1 MELRWKKVG
10 NPHIP
15 GAVCVANS
23 DFEGEMVVLQYR
35 ETEIYFYETIID
47 ENGIKTLN
55 PIVADWQDVEI
66 SDD

>member
-1 MELRWKKVG
+1 MIELRWVKDNG
-10 NPHIP
+10 
-15 GAVCVANS
+15 S
-23 DFEGEMVVLQYR
+23 DGMIRGVRAASGDWVVLQYR
-35 ETEIYFYETIID
+35 ETEKYFYEPIID